1 MSSISTIRTQKMASQ
16 AKSIMFQL
24 LCLAVGISI
33 MFPVIYAFLI
43 SFMDAKQ
50 VLTRDASI
58 IPEHWTLDN
67 YKTALKSAPLMRFM
81 LNSLIISAC
90 SGLIRVIVSS
100 LAAYAFAF
108 FEFRGKKLLFLLVMG
123 TFMIPGDVVLA
134 ANYQTVARMHL
145 INTYVGMMVIFL
157 VSGMNIFMMRQSF
170 LTFSSSI
177 RDAADI
183 DGCSHF
189 TFFWKILLPMN
200 ISTLITVFITSFMTT
215 WNTYLW
221 PMMVTNK
228 TELRTIQV
236 GITMLNFT
244 EGTVHGPIM
253 AAAIIVMV
261 PTLCLFFLFQKQ
273 IVSGMMAGGVK
284 E

>member
-1 MSSISTIRTQKMASQ
+1 MVSR
-16 AKSIMFQL
+16 AKSIAFQL

-50 VLTRDASI
+50 VLARDASI
-58 IPEHWTLDN
+58 IPEHWTLEN

-90 SGLIRVIVSS
+90 SGLIRVVVSS

-108 FEFRGKKLLFLLVMG
+108 FDFRGKKLLFLLVMG

-134 ANYQTVARMHL
+134 ANYQTVAKLHL
-145 INTYVGMMVIFL
+145 INTYLGMMVIFL